1 MKVIHSDRT
10 VKIPKDV
17 DIHVRSRIVTV
28 TGTRGVLKKNFKHLA
43 VDIQMVGKKQ
53 VLVTKWFGTK
63 KQLASVRTVCS
74 HIENMIKGVTL
85 GFLYKMRSAYAHF
98 PINCNVKEEG
108 TMLEVRNFLGEK
120 LIRHV
125 RMNPG
130 VLVSLSP
137 KQKDELIIQGNDVE
151 LVSSSAALIQQSTTV
166 KNKDIRKFL
175 DGIYVS
181 EKTTVVEPVIE

>member
-1 MKVIHSDRT
+1 MHT
-10 VKIPKDV
+10 V
-17 DIHVRSRIVTV
+17 SSSS
-28 TGTRGVLKKNFKHLA
+28 FCKHFLFSSF
-43 VDIQMVGKKQ
+43 DSGNHFSSLQ
-53 VLVTKWFGTK
+53 
-63 KQLASVRTVCS
+63 
-74 HIENMIKGVTL
+74 

-130 VLVSLSP
+130 VLVSISP

-151 LVSSSAALIQQSTTV
+151 LVSSSGKS
-166 KNKDIRKFL
+166 F
-175 DGIYVS
+175 
-181 EKTTVVEPVIE
+181 PFPP